1 MTEVE
6 RIKDPFLISF
16 PKLGWEFHIDPTA
29 FTVFGIEIQWYGILI
44 TIGLLLAIFYCF
56 PRMKRFGID
65 ADRAVDAVIG
75 GIIGGIIGARA
86 YYVILRWDEYAGDWK
101 SIFNLRG
108 GGLAIYGGIIGAV
121 IVGIIVSK
129 FRKVKI
135 LPMLDISVIGF
146 LIGQGI
152 GRWGNFVN
160 QEAFGSNTDSLLGMT
175 GGTIQQ
181 TIINE
186 SAFMDG
192 YMYQSGLTISE
203 NYPVHPC
210 FLYESLW
217 CLLGFVLLAIYSK
230 HRKYDGQMLLMYLS
244 WYGAERF
251 VVEGLRTDSLM
262 IGSLRASQALSALIV
277 AASLILQV
285 IMYFKV
291 KRDPERFVLYCNTED
306 SKKLLSEAEK
316 HFKQKYDDEID
327 DEVFRAQWKAK
338 NEKSHKKDIAAK
350 DKNSP
355 AADVENIDKEKNENG
370 KDN

>member
-1 MTEVE
+1 
-6 RIKDPFLISF
+6 
-16 PKLGWEFHIDPTA
+16 
-29 FTVFGIEIQWYGILI
+29 
-44 TIGLLLAIFYCF
+44 
-56 PRMKRFGID
+56 
-65 ADRAVDAVIG
+65 
-75 GIIGGIIGARA
+75 
-86 YYVILRWDEYAGDWK
+86 
-101 SIFNLRG
+101 
-108 GGLAIYGGIIGAV
+108 
-121 IVGIIVSK
+121 
-129 FRKVKI
+129 
-135 LPMLDISVIGF
+135 
-146 LIGQGI
+146 
-152 GRWGNFVN
+152 
-160 QEAFGSNTDSLLGMT
+160 
-175 GGTIQQ
+175 
-181 TIINE
+181 
-186 SAFMDG
+186 
-192 YMYQSGLTISE
+192 MYQSGLTISE